1 VYLQYT
7 PEMNT
12 LRNIMDTIEKFI
24 VEQYSPMIT
33 EDSNGIKCVFKH
45 KEGLTED
52 GVIYFEF
59 AKKGWSKKPIMSKK
73 QFVIVDAHMTD
84 VLQFLNQYYNLNEDD
99 YHNVRTT
106 IVNLAINKMDEFYGE
121 G

>member
-1 VYLQYT
+1 
-7 PEMNT
+7 
-12 LRNIMDTIEKFI
+12 MDTIEKFI
-24 VEQYSPMIT
+24 VEQYSPMIA
-33 EDSNGIKCVFKH
+33 EDSNGIKCIFKH

-59 AKKGWSKKPIMSKK
+59 AKKGWSKK

>member
-1 VYLQYT
+1 
-7 PEMNT
+7 MNV
-12 LRNIMDTIEKFI
+12 IEKFI
-24 VEQYSPMIT
+24 TEHYSPMIT
-33 EDSNGIKCVFKH
+33 EDSKGIKCIFKH

-84 VLQFLNQYYNLNEDD
+84 VLQFLNQYYNINEDD
-99 YHNVRTT
+99 YHEVRTT
-106 IVNLAINKMDEFYGE
+106 IVNMAIKKMDEFYGD
-121 G
+121 

>member
-1 VYLQYT
+1 
-7 PEMNT
+7 
-12 LRNIMDTIEKFI
+12 MDTIEKFI

-33 EDSNGIKCVFKH
+33 EDSNGIKCIFKH

-84 VLQFLNQYYNLNEDD
+84 VLQFLNQYYNLNEDEHCLYKD
-99 YHNVRTT
+99 SECN
-106 IVNLAINKMDEFYGE
+106 
-121 G
+121 